1 MAEEKATRHHDPA
14 VRFLEWLKIRQ
25 RQVTWAA
32 VGIVGVIT
40 AIWFVT
46 TYQRNKEFA
55 AIGALE
61 NARTAAIS
69 GNLPL
74 AASDLSRV
82 VSTYRGTLAGDEA
95 VILLGQVRLQQ
106 GQPDRAAQEV
116 QAAIG
121 RGLASQFRAQAHG
134 LLGTALEELGDH
146 GPAAQAYEKAAAEA
160 WYDFMTAEYLNDA
173 GRAYAASGDTSKA
186 VAMYR
191 RVVSEFEDTRGA
203 AEAAI
208 RVAELEAAAG
218 MS

>member
-1 MAEEKATRHHDPA
+1 MAEQKATRHHDPA
-14 VRFLEWLKIRQ
+14 VRLLDWYKTHQ
-25 RQVTWAA
+25 RQVTWAVVA
-32 VGIVGVIT
+32 IAGVIT

-46 TYQRNKEFA
+46 TYQRNKEYA

-61 NARTAAIS
+61 NARTAAQS

-82 VSTYRGTLAGDEA
+82 VATYRGTLAGDEA
-95 VILLGQVRLQQ
+95 VLLLGQVRLQQ
-106 GQPDRAAQEV
+106 GQPDLAAQEV

-134 LLGTALEELGDH
+134 LLGTALEELGDY
-146 GPAAQAYEKAAAEA
+146 GQAGQAYENAADEA
-160 WYDFMTAEYLNDA
+160 WYDFMAADYLNDA
-173 GRAYAASGDTSKA
+173 GRVYAVSGDTSKA
-186 VAMYR
+186 VALYR
-191 RVVSEFEDTRGA
+191 RVVTDFEGTQGA
-203 AEAAI
+203 AEAAV